1 MQKSFHTFFTACSR
15 QSTYDTKSCEVLV
28 NIAQISLRRLRQAIQ
43 NNEVSFPSQVPTFLC
58 QSRAEIQWRLVE
70 LYFVRNWS
78 CSELGERYGVTME
91 RARQILFNWVQRAIV
106 LGYLQQIPASPI
118 SLEDP
123 LALETAGLPAVP
135 GIIVAP
141 LAESAAYTTGSSSG
155 P

>member
-1 MQKSFHTFFTACSR
+1 MQNSFHTFFTASSR
-15 QSTYDTKSCEVLV
+15 QSTYDRKSCEVLV
-28 NIAQISLRRLRQAIQ
+28 NIAQMSLRRLREAIQ
-43 NNEVSFPSQVPTFLC
+43 NNEVSFPSKVPTFPC

-106 LGYLQQIPASPI
+106 LGYLQQIPAFPLSLDEPL
-118 SLEDP
+118 SLE
-123 LALETAGLPAVP
+123 AAKFPAVP
-135 GIIVAP
+135 GMILAP
-141 LAESAAYTTGSSSG
+141 LSEPAAYTAGSSNG

>member
-1 MQKSFHTFFTACSR
+1 MQNSFHAFFTTCSR
-15 QSTYDTKSCEVLV
+15 QSTYDSKSCEVSV
-28 NIAQISLRRLRQAIQ
+28 NIAQMSLRRLREAIQ

-70 LYFVRNWS
+70 LYFVQNWS

-106 LGYLQQIPASPI
+106 LGYLQQIPPLPI
-118 SLEDP
+118 SLADP
-123 LALETAGLPAVP
+123 LALETAGFPAVP
-135 GIIVAP
+135 GMIFAP
-141 LAESAAYTTGSSSG
+141 LSEPAVYAAGSSNG